1 MAGIKPPSLQQIWRF
16 SSAHLRKVI
25 SKTKW
30 SVIQYMKEILE
41 VLDHRERAESIVSWS
56 GLHLKYNA
64 IFFYARA
71 GESASCQFFAASS
84 ERSATFFTPRV
95 QWKLWKVHLNYP
107 IDTCGDGSS
116 FVPTL
121 RQEYLSRW
129 TRQSANRDASISA
142 CLVARA
148 KTRWH
153 DRDRFRLGWA
163 GCNQCRA
170 ESDLSGNQR
179 LCAERIWLEGFKF
192 IYFSNQ
198 KEMWN
203 RSRREL

>member
-1 MAGIKPPSLQQIWRF
+1 MVGIKPPSPQQIWRF

-107 IDTCGDGSS
+107 IDTRRDGMP
-116 FVPTL
+116 FVQTPWSETSC
-121 RQEYLSRW
+121 ECETW
-129 TRQSANRDASISA
+129 HGRDGFNGGWEALKVQGTFAQRGPKRS
-142 CLVARA
+142 V
-148 KTRWH
+148 
-153 DRDRFRLGWA
+153 DRL
-163 GCNQCRA
+163 
-170 ESDLSGNQR
+170 L
-179 LCAERIWLEGFKF
+179 
-192 IYFSNQ
+192 
-198 KEMWN
+198 M
-203 RSRREL
+203 RR